1 MRVTANTFL
10 NSLSGQLSVLTQ
22 RQNKLQ
28 TQAATGQRIHTADD
42 DPAAMQRVLN
52 LQSESSRVGQLQSNI
67 THQQDLAAATY
78 SGILS
83 LKKLSDRASEI
94 ATSADHLKSP
104 QDLAVYASE
113 VDQLLQQGILIAN
126 TKNQGDY
133 LFAGTKADLVPF
145 TAATGADG
153 KISAVTYNGNQES
166 APAEIIEGAAISS
179 QVPGANPTG
188 AGGRGLVSDAAS
200 GADFFAH
207 LISLRDHL
215 REGTP
220 GAVDAIAAADRP
232 GLAKDEDNLI
242 FHLGQNGAI
251 QSRLEAAAA
260 AAKDRAS
267 GLTVRTSKETDAD
280 LADTLVR
287 LNQTQNAYQ
296 AALQSA
302 GTIMHISLL
311 DYLK

>member
-10 NSLSGQLSVLTQ
+10 NSLSSQLSVLNQ
-22 RQNKLQ
+22 RQNRLQ
-28 TQAATGQRIHTADD
+28 TQAATGQRIQTADD

-52 LQSESSRVGQLQSNI
+52 LQAERSRVGQLQSNI

-78 SGILS
+78 SGVLS
-83 LKKLSDRASEI
+83 LKKLSDRANEI
-94 ATSADHLKSP
+94 ATSADNLKSP
-104 QDLAVYASE
+104 QDLAVYAAE
-113 VDQLLQQGILIAN
+113 IDQLLQQGIQIAN

-133 LFAGTKADLVPF
+133 LFAGTKTNFAPF
-145 TAATGADG
+145 TTTTGADG
-153 KISAVTYNGNQES
+153 KISSVAYNGNQES

-179 QVPGANPTG
+179 QVPGANQTG
-188 AGGRGLVSDAAS
+188 AGSRGLVSDATS

-215 REGTP
+215 AAGTP
-220 GAVDAIAAADRP
+220 EAVDAIAATDRP
-232 GLAKDEDNLI
+232 GLGKDEDNFI

-260 AAKDRAS
+260 SAKDRAT
-267 GLTVRTSKETDAD
+267 GLSARTSKETDAD

-311 DYLK
+311 DYLR